1 MNNYY
6 SSNPTFYIGIAC
18 IIFGFSE
25 GEISLL
31 LLKRNFEPAMGE
43 WSLMGGFVQKDESV
57 DDAAKRVLA
66 ELTGLENV
74 YMEQVGTFGA
84 IDRDPGERVISVAY
98 YALININEYDR
109 KLVQKHNAY
118 WVNINELPE
127 LIFDHPQMVEKA
139 RKLMQQKASVEP
151 IGFNLLPKLFT
162 LSQLQ
167 SLYEAIYGEA
177 MDKRNFRKRV
187 AEMDYIEINM
197 LEELKEKVFHANLEL
212 VKHGLVIFTWGNVSA
227 IDRETGLVVIKP
239 SGVSY
244 DDMKAEDMVVV
255 DLEGKVVEGR
265 LKPSSDTPTHVVLY
279 KAFPEIGGVVHT
291 HSTYAT
297 AWAQAGCDIPNIG
310 TTHADYFHD
319 AIPCTAD
326 MTEAEVK
333 GAYELE
339 TGNVIVKRFE
349 GLNPVHTPGVLVKNH
364 GPFSWG
370 KNAQDAVHNAVVME
384 QVAKMASIA
393 YTVNPNLTMN
403 PLLIEKH
410 FSRKHGPNAYY
421 GQ

>member
-1 MNNYY
+1 
-6 SSNPTFYIGIAC
+6 
-18 IIFGFSE
+18 
-25 GEISLL
+25 
-31 LLKRNFEPAMGE
+31 
-43 WSLMGGFVQKDESV
+43 
-57 DDAAKRVLA
+57 
-66 ELTGLENV
+66 
-74 YMEQVGTFGA
+74 
-84 IDRDPGERVISVAY
+84 
-98 YALININEYDR
+98 
-109 KLVQKHNAY
+109 
-118 WVNINELPE
+118 
-127 LIFDHPQMVEKA
+127 
-139 RKLMQQKASVEP
+139 
-151 IGFNLLPKLFT
+151 
-162 LSQLQ
+162 
-167 SLYEAIYGEA
+167 
-177 MDKRNFRKRV
+177 
-187 AEMDYIEINM
+187 M

-255 DLEGKVVEGR
+255 DLDGKVVEGR
-265 LKPSSDTPTHVVLY
+265 LKPSSDNPTHVVLY

-349 GLNPVHTPGVLVKNH
+349 GLNPVHTPG
-364 GPFSWG
+364 GIGQESWSFLLG
-370 KNAQDAVHNAVVME
+370 KRRTRCRTQCSSDGTSCQNGKHCLCRESQFNNEPAAGRETLQPQAWSE
-384 QVAKMASIA
+384 R
-393 YTVNPNLTMN
+393 
-403 PLLIEKH
+403 LLRTIK
-410 FSRKHGPNAYY
+410 
-421 GQ
+421 